1 MSDVE
6 QVKRL
11 LDEIAAERRKAGQ
24 IRLVSIGIV
33 LLMFGGFASSV
44 YSRIQSFDT
53 DALLVGLQ
61 ESASTTVWPM
71 VSRELDQV
79 GNDAVPALS
88 DAMNA
93 EMESFGPRLVERLN
107 AESERLQTNLHRKMK
122 TSLDGH
128 ISEQFSAHR
137 AELEG
142 KLEPFTSDDALM
154 DDLIRRLQASAQD
167 WAEDEL
173 DTTFG
178 EHIDVLQSIN
188 ESVAELGVQARE
200 QREATGDA
208 TIDDFMLLMTEILNA
223 RVNEAG

>member
-93 EMESFGPRLVERLN
+93 EMDSFGPRLVERLN
-107 AESERLQTNLHRKMK
+107 AESEQLQTNLHRKMK

-128 ISEQFSAHR
+128 ISEQFSAMETPTTPSVWPCSFWLPVQGS
-137 AELEG
+137 A
-142 KLEPFTSDDALM
+142 TSDPSQEKPLF
-154 DDLIRRLQASAQD
+154 SH
-167 WAEDEL
+167 
-173 DTTFG
+173 T
-178 EHIDVLQSIN
+178 
-188 ESVAELGVQARE
+188 
-200 QREATGDA
+200 
-208 TIDDFMLLMTEILNA
+208 
-223 RVNEAG
+223 